1 MKLRKA
7 LIVQLVLIL
16 LIGLTACENSGRKS
30 KETQDDSQYE
40 TIINKLFSDE
50 DKETK
55 DYLNSLVIKNA
66 GETSTDDLTFSV
78 DELIYDTAT
87 GMGAYQLTIKS
98 KNTNLSSMRSNL
110 PDFYAFIC
118 EDFKLELCDG
128 MIPSGAV
135 HGIQH
140 YEKKL
145 FKNYE
150 YEVISDNEIC
160 IWGPYEDGDT
170 FDINVEYFSKNT
182 ECLHIE
188 LPKENNHIEIK
199 VDDENIEGF
208 YISPLGFQVDNKYVN
223 KQRLGK
229 MENIQI
235 NYKDGSSIDLY
246 SVTEGIGGYTF
257 IGHEQTI
264 HDRYLAS
271 KRFFVLDDIKSV
283 TVDGKEYFPE

>member
-1 MKLRKA
+1 MPMKLRKA

-16 LIGLTACENSGRKS
+16 LIGLTACENSGGKP

-55 DYLNSLVIKNA
+55 DYLNSLVIKNV

-118 EDFKLELCDG
+118 EDFKLELFDG

-135 HGIQH
+135 RGIQH
-140 YEKKL
+140 YEK
-145 FKNYE
+145 N
-150 YEVISDNEIC
+150 
-160 IWGPYEDGDT
+160 
-170 FDINVEYFSKNT
+170 
-182 ECLHIE
+182 CLKIMNM
-188 LPKENNHIEIK
+188 K
-199 VDDENIEGF
+199 
-208 YISPLGFQVDNKYVN
+208 
-223 KQRLGK
+223 
-229 MENIQI
+229 
-235 NYKDGSSIDLY
+235 
-246 SVTEGIGGYTF
+246 
-257 IGHEQTI
+257 
-264 HDRYLAS
+264 
-271 KRFFVLDDIKSV
+271 
-283 TVDGKEYFPE
+283 